1 MYVLY
6 NVHVCVEYCVYVLY
20 VCVNRVFKVMGMWT
34 RTSRSHDISGPV
46 DQMSVLVVLDGG
58 ACPGAL
64 HAPAPHRRPPPHEPH
79 APQMSRH
86 SHTHHATC
94 TESAPRDPHDPSSV
108 VPNNQTMERLPVR
121 QATIGMVCRR
131 YMLLEG
137 GRVALRSDL
146 RAAERGLGRPRAPR
160 AWERDRSTG
169 DGR

>member
-1 MYVLY
+1 
-6 NVHVCVEYCVYVLY
+6 
-20 VCVNRVFKVMGMWT
+20 MWT

-64 HAPAPHRRPPPHEPH
+64 QAPAPRRRRPSRVREPPHTPAPPDDTPH
-79 APQMSRH
+79 AS
-86 SHTHHATC
+86 TC

-137 GRVALRSDL
+137 GRVG
-146 RAAERGLGRPRAPR
+146 AAEPAGGRPRR
-160 AWERDRSTG
+160 AQRSAARSRRAAGTGTGRNG
-169 DGR
+169 DGIRTHHSHSDRLHY

>member
-1 MYVLY
+1 
-6 NVHVCVEYCVYVLY
+6 
-20 VCVNRVFKVMGMWT
+20 MWT

-64 HAPAPHRRPPPHEPH
+64 HAPAPRRRRRQHEPHEPH
-79 APQMSRH
+79 RAAQTSRH

-131 YMLLEG
+131 FMLLEG
-137 GRVALRSDL
+137 GRVALR
-146 RAAERGLGRPRAPR
+146 EPGGRPRAARPPAR
-160 AWERDRSTG
+160 RPGAGR
-169 DGR
+169 DGRGDDTPLAFRSLALSTFTQVI